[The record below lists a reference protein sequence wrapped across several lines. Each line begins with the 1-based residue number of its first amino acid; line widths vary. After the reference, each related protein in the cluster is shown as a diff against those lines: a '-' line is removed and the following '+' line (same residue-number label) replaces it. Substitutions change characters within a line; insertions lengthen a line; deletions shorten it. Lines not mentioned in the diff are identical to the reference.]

1 VEVLLKVIGFFGQSL
16 FAGRVVYQWFASER
30 AGRAVVPRGY
40 WGLSLAGGL
49 LVLTYAIASTNPD
62 SGERGNLVFAMSVLP
77 GAVIAWKNM
86 RIRRV
91 SSRRELAPWGIALL
105 GLVVWATWERPHVGT
120 LLWATI
126 GLSGSLLWSLRHLF
140 QWWISERI
148 GVPTLPLS
156 FYLLSLAGSL
166 LLLAYALY
174 MRDIVMIAGYL
185 FNFIPYLR
193 ILFLLRARVA
203 GNS

>member
-1 VEVLLKVIGFFGQSL
+1 MEVFLKVIGFFGQSL

-30 AGRAVVPRGY
+30 AGRPVVPRGY
-40 WGLSLAGGL
+40 WGLSLSGGL
-49 LVLTYAIASTNPD
+49 LVLFYAV
-62 SGERGNLVFAMSVLP
+62 GRHNLVFAMSVLP
-77 GAVIAWKNM
+77 GAVIAWMNM

-91 SSRRELAPWGIALL
+91 SSRRELAPWGVALL
-105 GLVVWATWERPHVGT
+105 VLVVWATWAKPYVGT

-126 GLSGSLLWSLRHLF
+126 GLTGSLLWSLRHLF

-193 ILFLLRARVA
+193 ILFLLRTPRARA
-203 GNS
+203 S